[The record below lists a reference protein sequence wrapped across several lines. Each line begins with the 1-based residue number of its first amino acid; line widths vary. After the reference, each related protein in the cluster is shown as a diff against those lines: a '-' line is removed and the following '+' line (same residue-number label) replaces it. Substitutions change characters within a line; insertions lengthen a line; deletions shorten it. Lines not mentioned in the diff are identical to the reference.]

1 MLIKPAFLL
10 IISVSF
16 KSSRGKYMRLPLP
29 LPVFV
34 VLSLTLSAEEI
45 IDLIWLFSRKKKQ
58 LAAAKGAVAALK
70 YICWHIMFTVG
81 RHEYV
86 RVEANDKSD
95 RVKVRIHTI

>member
-16 KSSRGKYMRLPLP
+16 KSDRGKYMRLPLP

-45 IDLIWLFSRKKKQ
+45 IDLIWLFSRKKEACRSKRCGGGAKIYL
-58 LAAAKGAVAALK
+58 LAYNVYRRTA
-70 YICWHIMFTVG
+70 
-81 RHEYV
+81 
-86 RVEANDKSD
+86 RVCQG
-95 RVKVRIHTI
+95 